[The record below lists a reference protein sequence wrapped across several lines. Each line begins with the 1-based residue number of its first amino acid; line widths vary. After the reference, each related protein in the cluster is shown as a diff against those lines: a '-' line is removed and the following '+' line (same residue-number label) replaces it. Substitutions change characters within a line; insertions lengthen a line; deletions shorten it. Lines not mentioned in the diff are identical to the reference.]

1 MRKPLMFSAVLLSL
15 GRASGRHAVRNRRP
29 RRGFV
34 PQLLSLEDRTVP
46 ATFTV
51 STLADAGA
59 GSLRDAVQK
68 ANLTTA
74 ADVVRFAGNLHGTL
88 TLSSEIAITNDLTI
102 DGPGAAKI
110 TVSGGGTTRLF
121 DVSGASTDVTI

>member
-1 MRKPLMFSAVLLSL
+1 MFSDVLLSR
-15 GRASGRHAVRNRRP
+15 GRISARLAVRNRRP
-29 RRGFV
+29 HRRLV
-34 PQLLSLEDRTVP
+34 PQLLALEDRTVP

-68 ANLTTA
+68 ANLTAA

-88 TLSSEIAITNDLTI
+88 TLSSEIAITNDVTI
-102 DGPGAAKI
+102 DG
-110 TVSGGGTTRLF
+110 
-121 DVSGASTDVTI
+121 